1 MKMMDICRGINNLIV
16 SNLPTILS
24 LRNTGRLKEDNTL
37 VSEGDLLCQRL
48 IFNYLAENVHDY
60 VVFSEESEN
69 DLSLIDDTKL
79 IITID
84 PIDGS
89 ENFVSGL
96 KEWGVGVSIYKGGE
110 HIQSMISLPEL
121 NVCLC
126 TGDKIERIKNSRI
139 CGLSSYMKA
148 EDFAQLDDSMEYR
161 IMGCC
166 MYNMYNVVRGSYKQF
181 SHLKGC
187 FSWDILPGL
196 NLALENGLS
205 VFLNGKSYE
214 GEFLF
219 PGIRYKFEIFS
230 STGK

>member
-1 MKMMDICRGINNLIV
+1 MDICRGINEVIV
-16 SNLPTILS
+16 SNLLTILS
-24 LRNTGRLKEDNTL
+24 LRNTGRLKPDNTFI
-37 VSEGDLLCQRL
+37 SDGDLLCQRL
-48 IFNYLAENVHDY
+48 IFDYPKENVQDY

-69 DLSLIDDTKL
+69 DISLIDEKKL

-96 KEWGVGVSIYKGGE
+96 KEWGVGVSIYQGGK
-110 HIQSMISLPEL
+110 HQQSMISLPEL

-126 TGDKIERIKNSRI
+126 SGDKIVRIKNSRI

-148 EDFAQLDDSMEYR
+148 EDFAQLDGSLEYR

-166 MYNMYNVVRGSYKQF
+166 MYNMYNVVRGSYKRF
-181 SHLKGC
+181 AHLKGC
-187 FSWDILPGL
+187 YSWDILPGL

-205 VFLNGKSYE
+205 IMLEGEKYN
-214 GEFLF
+214 GEFLC
-219 PGIRYKFEIFS
+219 PGIRYRFS
-230 STGK
+230 IETID

>member
-1 MKMMDICRGINNLIV
+1 MIV

-24 LRNTGRLKEDNTL
+24 LRNTGRLKSDNTF
-37 VSEGDLLCQRL
+37 VSDGDLFCQQL
-48 IFNYLAENVHDY
+48 IFDYLKENVQDY
-60 VVFSEESEN
+60 VIFSEESEN
-69 DLSLIDDTKL
+69 DISLIDDKKL

-89 ENFVSGL
+89 ENFVNGL
-96 KEWGVGVSIYKGGE
+96 KEWGVGVSIYKGGK
-110 HIQSMISLPEL
+110 HQQSMISLPEL

-126 TGDKIERIKNSRI
+126 TGDKIDKIKNSRI

-148 EDFAQLDDSMEYR
+148 EDFSQLDGSFEYR

-166 MYNMYNVVRGSYKQF
+166 MYNMYNVVRGSYKRF
-181 SHLKGC
+181 AHLKGC
-187 FSWDILPGL
+187 YSWDILPGL

-205 VFLNGKSYE
+205 IMLEGEMYN

-219 PGIRYKFEIFS
+219 PGIKYRFTIENQK
-230 STGK
+230 TNQ

>member
-1 MKMMDICRGINNLIV
+1 MDICRGINEVIV

-24 LRNTGRLKEDNTL
+24 LRNTGRLKLDNTFI
-37 VSEGDLLCQRL
+37 SDGDLLCQRL
-48 IFNYLAENVHDY
+48 IFDYLNKNVQDY

-69 DLSLIDDTKL
+69 DISLIDDKKT

-96 KEWGVGVSIYKGGE
+96 KEWGVGVSIYKGGK
-110 HIQSMISLPEL
+110 HQQSMIFLPEL
-121 NVCLC
+121 NVRLC

-148 EDFAQLDDSMEYR
+148 EDFAQLDGSLEYR

-181 SHLKGC
+181 AHLKGC

-196 NLALENGLS
+196 NLALENGLT
-205 VFLNGKSYE
+205 VELDGELYR
-214 GEFLF
+214 GEFLL
-219 PGIRYKFEIFS
+219 PGKRYKFKVF
-230 STGK
+230 G

>member
-1 MKMMDICRGINNLIV
+1 MDICRGINEVIV
-16 SNLPTILS
+16 SNLPAILS
-24 LRNTGRLKEDNTL
+24 LRNTGRLKSDNTF
-37 VSEGDLLCQRL
+37 VSDGDLLCQQL
-48 IFNYLAENVHDY
+48 IFDYLKENVQDY

-69 DLSLIDDTKL
+69 DISLIDENKL

-96 KEWGVGVSIYKGGE
+96 KEWGVGVSIYKGGK
-110 HIQSMISLPEL
+110 HQQSMISLPEL

-148 EDFAQLDDSMEYR
+148 EDFAQLDGSLEYR

-166 MYNMYNVVRGSYKQF
+166 MYNMYNVVRGSYKRF
-181 SHLKGC
+181 AHLKGC
-187 FSWDILPGL
+187 YSWDILPGL

-205 VFLNGKSYE
+205 IMLEGGKYN
-214 GEFLF
+214 GEFLR
-219 PGIRYKFEIFS
+219 PGIRYRFS
-230 STGK
+230 IESID